1 MIRLFS
7 RLATVIAWAALSARA
22 ADYPP
27 GSLAE
32 HLATNTAART
42 TGVTDVYRSTLEL
55 TGWDYKADYSGTN
68 LVWLTRSAWS
78 TNCWLKGVQG
88 LSATPIGMVTNNLGG
103 QGLMTMI
110 SPRHYLCATH
120 MHPEGRRAA
129 FLDTNNVLHW
139 RSTLQRIDL
148 PPAPAQGIGADISVG
163 ILDADL
169 PPSVGFLPVLP
180 PDYPSYLPTGRG
192 SLVQGIGMNQD
203 LRLFSQPMTFEFT
216 QYVAWSSVATA
227 PGGMP
232 KSWNFTVRGGDS
244 SNPDLLLIHDQLVLV
259 SHHYFVGGG
268 PNYARA
274 FNAINAAMHTLSTNQ
289 QAGTDYQLTPV
300 SLAEFPKLGGG
311 F

>member
-7 RLATVIAWAALSARA
+7 RLATLIAWTALSARA

-32 HLATNTAART
+32 HLASNTAART

-68 LVWLTRSAWS
+68 LVWLTRSVWS

-120 MHPEGRRAA
+120 MHPDGHRAA

-139 RSTLQRIDL
+139 RTTVQRIDL
-148 PPAPAQGIGADISVG
+148 SGSPAKGIGNDISVG
-163 ILDADL
+163 ILDEDL
-169 PPSVGFLPVLP
+169 PPSVGYLPVLP
-180 PDYPSYLPTGRG
+180 TNYPDYLPVNPG
-192 SLVQGIGMNQD
+192 SVVQGIGMNQD
-203 LRLFSQPMTFEFT
+203 LRLFSQPMTFAF
-216 QYVAWSSVATA
+216 QGYVAWNSGITVPEGTA
-227 PGGMP
+227 
-232 KSWNFTVRGGDS
+232 KDWNVTIRGGDS
-244 SNPDLLLIHDQLVLV
+244 SDPDLLLIHNQLVLV
-259 SHHYFVGGG
+259 SHHFSVGGG
-268 PNYARA
+268 PNYSTAYD
-274 FNAINAAMHTLSTNQ
+274 AINAAMHQLSTNNHVK
-289 QAGTDYQLTPV
+289 TDYQLTPV
-300 SLAEFPKLGGG
+300 SLAEFRKVD
-311 F
+311 